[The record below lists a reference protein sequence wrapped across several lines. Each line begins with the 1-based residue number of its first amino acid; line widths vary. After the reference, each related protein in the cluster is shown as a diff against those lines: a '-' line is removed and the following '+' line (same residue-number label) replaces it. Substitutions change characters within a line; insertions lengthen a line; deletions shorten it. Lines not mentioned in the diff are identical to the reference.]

1 MEKIEFTLAEIQ
13 KLNEEI
19 SDLLKEKLPVYMK
32 FKLHTL
38 KKKMKD
44 DVDSAQTLQKE
55 LFEKYGYK
63 ENGTY
68 RIKMDNGNYELFL
81 KEQEELLK
89 HKVELEYEQLKLSVF
104 ENVESSANLDMF
116 FKLIIKDIP

>member
-1 MEKIEFTLAEIQ
+1 MEKTEFTLAEVQ
-13 KLNEEI
+13 KLNDEI
-19 SDLLKEKLPVYMK
+19 VDLLKEKLPVYIK

-38 KKKMKD
+38 KKRLAN

-89 HKVELEYEQLKLSVF
+89 QKVEIEYEQFKLSVL
-104 ENVESSANLDMF
+104 ENVESNANLDMF